1 MDWLIVL
8 TVLLIAAALAILIAK
23 RLAITKRQRAAWT
36 CKPRRVLTDPEQV
49 LFHRLREAMPECIV
63 LAQVELSRVVVP
75 SDPNKQN
82 AFTLYNRIRG
92 KSLDFVVCLKDF
104 TVVAALE
111 LDDASH
117 TRSRRAAD
125 ETKNDALASAG
136 IALVRWNVRTLP
148 TVAQIREYLKT
159 KS

>member
-1 MDWLIVL
+1 MDWPIVL
-8 TVLLIAAALAILIAK
+8 LVLLVTLAVVGVIGKRLTRAK
-23 RLAITKRQRAAWT
+23 RERGAWT

-75 SDPNKQN
+75 TDPDKRS
-82 AFTLYNRIRG
+82 AFALYNRIRG

-104 TVVAALE
+104 SVVAALE

-117 TRSRRAAD
+117 TKSRRAAD
-125 ETKNDALASAG
+125 GTKNEALASAG
-136 IALVRWNVRTLP
+136 IPLIRWNVRSLP
-148 TVAQIREYLKT
+148 TAAQIQAALN
-159 KS
+159 

>member
-1 MDWLIVL
+1 MDWLSVL
-8 TVLLIAAALAILIAK
+8 VLLFIALAVVGVIAK
-23 RLAITKRQRAAWT
+23 RLTTAKRERAAWT

-75 SDPNKQN
+75 TDPDKRN
-82 AFTLYNRIRG
+82 AFALYNRIRG

-104 TVVAALE
+104 SVVAALE

-117 TRSRRAAD
+117 TKSRRAAD
-125 ETKNDALASAG
+125 ETKNQALTSAG
-136 IALVRWNVRTLP
+136 IPLIRWNVRSLP
-148 TVAQIREYLKT
+148 TSLQIQTALKR
-159 KS
+159 

>member
-1 MDWLIVL
+1 MDWLIFLIVL
-8 TVLLIAAALAILIAK
+8 IIAAGVALLIAK
-23 RLAITKRQRAAWT
+23 RLDSAKRQRAPWT
-36 CKPRRVLTDPEQV
+36 CKPRRVLSEPEQA

-104 TVVAALE
+104 TVLAALE

-136 IALVRWNVRTLP
+136 IPLIRWNVRSLP
-148 TVAQIREYLKT
+148 TVPQIREYLKIE
-159 KS
+159 S